1 MIVVMAPQA
10 TAAEI
15 EVVQARIAEEGY
27 AAHLSQ
33 GEARTVIGV
42 IGAGD
47 DRKQTFADQVES
59 LAGVERVIFVLKP
72 YKLVSAESRSDRS
85 VVEVGEARFGG
96 PNLVVCAGP
105 CSVESYEQT
114 LECARAV
121 RRAGAQVLRGGAFK
135 PRTSP
140 YDFQG
145 LGESGLDMLAAARDE
160 TGLPVVTEARAV
172 RDVETVAEKADII
185 QIGARNMQNYDLLRA
200 AGESGAPVL
209 LKRGLAATIDEW
221 LKAAEY
227 IAATGNLKIIL
238 CERGI
243 RTFESSTRNTL
254 DIAAVPVAKRLT
266 HLPVIVDPSHSGGR
280 RDLVLPL
287 SMAGVAVGSDGLLI
301 EVHPQPDRALSDG
314 AQSLTPES
322 FEQLVEQIRPLAEV
336 VGKPLPSS
344 GGREAPGGLW
354 EP

>member
-47 DRKQTFADQVES
+47 DRK
-59 LAGVERVIFVLKP
+59 
-72 YKLVSAESRSDRS
+72 
-85 VVEVGEARFGG
+85 
-96 PNLVVCAGP
+96 
-105 CSVESYEQT
+105 QT

-185 QIGARNMQNYDLLRA
+185 QIGARNWCHLSSCTSK
-200 AGESGAPVL
+200 E
-209 LKRGLAATIDEW
+209 
-221 LKAAEY
+221 
-227 IAATGNLKIIL
+227 NLVRKI
-238 CERGI
+238 
-243 RTFESSTRNTL
+243 
-254 DIAAVPVAKRLT
+254 
-266 HLPVIVDPSHSGGR
+266 
-280 RDLVLPL
+280 
-287 SMAGVAVGSDGLLI
+287 
-301 EVHPQPDRALSDG
+301 
-314 AQSLTPES
+314 
-322 FEQLVEQIRPLAEV
+322 
-336 VGKPLPSS
+336 
-344 GGREAPGGLW
+344 
-354 EP
+354 

>member
-1 MIVVMAPQA
+1 MIVVMTPDA
-10 TAAEI
+10 TQDDLAG
-15 EVVQARIAEEGY
+15 VQARLAEAGY
-27 AAHLSQ
+27 GAHLSQ
-33 GEARTVIGV
+33 GEKRTIIGV

-47 DRKQTFADQVES
+47 DEKQTFADQVES
-59 LAGVERVIFVLKP
+59 LPGVERVIFVLKP
-72 YKLVSAESRSDRS
+72 YKLVSQESRSDRS

-105 CSVESYEQT
+105 CSVESHEQI

-121 RRAGAQVLRGGAFK
+121 KAAGAQVLRGGAFK

-145 LGESGLDMLAAARDE
+145 LGETGLDMLAAARDE
-160 TGLPVVTEARAV
+160 TGLPIVTEARAV
-172 RDVETVAEKADII
+172 KDVELVAEKADVI
-185 QIGARNMQNYDLLRA
+185 QIGARNMQNYDLLQA

-209 LKRGLAATIDEW
+209 LKRGLSATIDEW

-243 RTFESSTRNTL
+243 RTFETTTRNTL
-254 DIAAVPVAKRLT
+254 DIAAVPVAQKLT
-266 HLPVIVDPSHSGGR
+266 HLPIVVDPSHAGGR

-287 SMAGVAVGSDGLLI
+287 SMAGIAAGADGLII

-314 AQSLTPES
+314 AQSLTPDAFSELMIQVRTVS
-322 FEQLVEQIRPLAEV
+322 EV
-336 VGKPLPSS
+336 VGKPLPVMAGKGVEGAS
-344 GGREAPGGLW
+344 W